1 MLKGV
6 KSNFTPLSGQLVSDV
21 PFVPRMGILEALHS
35 SLVGAGK
42 EVNAG
47 ILVGVSLG
55 NCWGIVD
62 GAINSE
68 D

>member
-6 KSNFTPLSGQLVSDV
+6 KLDFTPLNGQLASDV
-21 PFVPRMGILEALHS
+21 PFSPRVGILEALHS

-42 EVNAG
+42 EVDAG

-55 NCWGIVD
+55 NR
-62 GAINSE
+62 
-68 D
+68 